1 MRNESTER
9 LAIYAALTF
18 ALGSA
23 GILSGA
29 APVAAAQPY
38 PSKPVRMIVPF
49 SPRGTSDVVAR
60 ILAEQLDVVWC
71 IEKLRDVRELR
82 PLLQA

>member
-1 MRNESTER
+1 
-9 LAIYAALTF
+9 
-18 ALGSA
+18 
-23 GILSGA
+23 
-29 APVAAAQPY
+29 
-38 PSKPVRMIVPF
+38 
-49 SPRGTSDVVAR
+49 VAR